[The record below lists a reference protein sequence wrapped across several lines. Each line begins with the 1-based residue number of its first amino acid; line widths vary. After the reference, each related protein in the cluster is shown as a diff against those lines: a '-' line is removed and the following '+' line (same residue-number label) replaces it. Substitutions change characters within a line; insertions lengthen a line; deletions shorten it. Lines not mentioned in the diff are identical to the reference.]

1 MKTTHICVTSGLSFL
16 ASSYHTTLHLLPI
29 FNFSNRHTNDQTPSP
44 LIFSH
49 AFMIPLLLCYRKYKF
64 KLIALHVHCARTHK
78 LSLSLSLHTLKSTKP
93 PLHFHQTLLLASIAF
108 SSIVR
113 LYSLFNAQKLLL
125 FQMHKTSTK
134 F

>member
-78 LSLSLSLHTLKSTKP
+78 LSLSLSLSSHSQI
-93 PLHFHQTLLLASIAF
+93 HQTSIAF
-108 SSIVR
+108 SPNLI
-113 LYSLFNAQKLLL
+113 LSLNCIFKHSKVVFTIQCT
-125 FQMHKTSTK
+125 KTST
-134 F
+134 FPNAQNFY

>member
-49 AFMIPLLLCYRKYKF
+49 AFMIPLLLCYRNINSNLLLCMY
-64 KLIALHVHCARTHK
+64 IVRAHTN
-78 LSLSLSLHTLKSTKP
+78 SLSLSLHTLKSTKP

-125 FQMHKTSTK
+125 FQLHKTSTK